1 MPKSKYSNASLKSI
15 NKHKMTIEYLEKAR
29 LLNDEIKKCRFIM
42 ENINYSLMNNIE
54 NRTSNWSFI
63 GISRD
68 IPIPKE
74 LFKIIGQLIMDEYK
88 IKLINLQK
96 QFDDL

>member
-1 MPKSKYSNASLKSI
+1 MKLEN
-15 NKHKMTIEYLEKAR
+15 LEKGR
-29 LLNDEIKKCRFIM
+29 LLNDEIKRCRFIM
-42 ENINYSLMNNIE
+42 ENINYSLMNNVE
-54 NRTSNWSFI
+54 NRESHWSFW
-63 GISRD
+63 GITRD